1 MITSIELVDFLSH
14 SDTKLKFED
23 GVTIFVGDNGAGKSS
38 IIDAITFSLFGQ
50 HTRKS
55 NKGLI
60 RRGTNQGYAKIEFS
74 IKDKKYETVRK
85 IDTKGSLSAIFSETT
100 NNNRVEIAAGERKQ
114 FGESMTEQVE
124 KTIGMNFEKLKI
136 ASIVQQGELNSIIN
150 AKPREFKEL
159 LNAIIGID
167 KLDIASDTMQKVTK
181 EFRKKIRTDLGGHD
195 DTDIEFL
202 TKDFEKC
209 QYDIKEAEPEKNQ
222 LESQKKSEHREL
234 EELLKKEETDTP
246 KRDKINQLESQK
258 KELLRYVKETIQ
270 GIQQEIQENERK
282 IDDCKNCFE
291 ELKLKTGFEGKLE
304 KVEEEDKEVIKKIQE
319 ITTQIVSLKG
329 KQELKR
335 DKINQL
341 ESQKK
346 ELLRYV
352 KETIQG
358 IQQEIQENERKIDDC
373 KNCFEEL
380 KLKTGFEGKL
390 EKVEEEDK
398 EVIKKI
404 QEITTQIV
412 SLKEKEKLAEKLQLK
427 DNKCPVC
434 DSNVEK
440 LNPFFQEEHIKEEI
454 IKLKQDADLKEK
466 ERIMYSQERDR
477 FVGEL
482 QKIRDAE
489 ATLRAH
495 SIKTK
500 EELVAIQNNTES
512 KKEKLSLA
520 DNENLE
526 QISQVD
532 DHTKLIFDNI
542 LKLEL
547 ETKGFDEGEL
557 EEEIIKLKQDADLKE
572 KERIMYSQERDRF
585 VGELQK
591 IRDAEATLRAHS
603 IKTKEELV
611 AIQNNTE
618 SKKEKLSLAD
628 NENLE
633 QISQVDDH
641 TKLIFDNILKLELET
656 KGFDEGE
663 FKKLKERIVEK
674 RSNLSQIDQRMGG
687 VLEKIEKAK
696 KQSQVIEKSIVELE
710 KVKKYMLRLDKIQ
723 SNVFSRDGSVAISL
737 RSWALNSISIKAS
750 EYLSILNTKIQR
762 IALSEKA
769 KNVSIACH
777 SKTEVLELE
786 SLSGGEK
793 VSVALALRLGMASLL
808 GASNLNLMI
817 LDEPTT
823 HLDTERKKSLVDV
836 LSQLSRIEKSQLP
849 MQFLIIT
856 HDAEIFENSNVEQI
870 YKFESREEGSR
881 VTAL

>member
-222 LESQKKSEHREL
+222 LESQKKSVYREL

-246 KRDKINQLESQK
+246 
-258 KELLRYVKETIQ
+258 
-270 GIQQEIQENERK
+270 
-282 IDDCKNCFE
+282 
-291 ELKLKTGFEGKLE
+291 
-304 KVEEEDKEVIKKIQE
+304 
-319 ITTQIVSLKG
+319 
-329 KQELKR
+329 KR

-440 LNPFFQEEHIKEEI
+440 LNPFFQEEHIK
-454 IKLKQDADLKEK
+454 
-466 ERIMYSQERDR
+466 
-477 FVGEL
+477 
-482 QKIRDAE
+482 
-489 ATLRAH
+489 
-495 SIKTK
+495 
-500 EELVAIQNNTES
+500 
-512 KKEKLSLA
+512 
-520 DNENLE
+520 
-526 QISQVD
+526 
-532 DHTKLIFDNI
+532 
-542 LKLEL
+542 
-547 ETKGFDEGEL
+547 
-557 EEEIIKLKQDADLKE
+557 EEIIKLKQDADLKE

>member
-85 IDTKGSLSAIFSETT
+85 IDTKSSLSAIFSETT
-100 NNNRVEIAAGERKQ
+100 NNDRVEIAAGERKQ

-222 LESQKKSEHREL
+222 LESQKKSVHREL

-341 ESQKK
+341 ELQKK
-346 ELLRYV
+346 ELVRYV

-380 KLKTGFEGKL
+380 KLKTDFERKL

-512 KKEKLSLA
+512 KKEKLP
-520 DNENLE
+520 
-526 QISQVD
+526 
-532 DHTKLIFDNI
+532 
-542 LKLEL
+542 
-547 ETKGFDEGEL
+547 
-557 EEEIIKLKQDADLKE
+557 
-572 KERIMYSQERDRF
+572 
-585 VGELQK
+585 
-591 IRDAEATLRAHS
+591 
-603 IKTKEELV
+603 
-611 AIQNNTE
+611 
-618 SKKEKLSLAD
+618 LAD

>member
-85 IDTKGSLSAIFSETT
+85 IDTKSSLSAIFSETT

-222 LESQKKSEHREL
+222 LESQKKSVHREL

-440 LNPFFQEEHIKEEI
+440 LNPFFQEEHIK
-454 IKLKQDADLKEK
+454 
-466 ERIMYSQERDR
+466 
-477 FVGEL
+477 
-482 QKIRDAE
+482 
-489 ATLRAH
+489 
-495 SIKTK
+495 
-500 EELVAIQNNTES
+500 
-512 KKEKLSLA
+512 
-520 DNENLE
+520 
-526 QISQVD
+526 
-532 DHTKLIFDNI
+532 
-542 LKLEL
+542 
-547 ETKGFDEGEL
+547 
-557 EEEIIKLKQDADLKE
+557 EEIIKLKQDADLKE

>member
-85 IDTKGSLSAIFSETT
+85 IDTKSRLSAIFSETT

-222 LESQKKSEHREL
+222 LESQKKSVYREL